1 MTKIPGN
8 LLQESE
14 ELKLKFEDLLVA
26 KEAME
31 FDDEFIF
38 IFSEIA
44 SFEVRPQVIN
54 PPEAAT
60 LATAEEA
67 GGLWKRPPASFAV
80 GPGCKR

>member
-1 MTKIPGN
+1 
-8 LLQESE
+8 
-14 ELKLKFEDLLVA
+14 
-26 KEAME
+26 ME

-67 GGLWKRPPASFAV
+67 GGLGKRPPASFAV
-80 GPGCKR
+80 GPDVSDEPVIFFFGPCPFVVCAFSQQGDLPIGI